1 MTFARE
7 IISITVFFYL
17 LAAETDLSDFA
28 HEIVP
33 ILQRNWLEFQGIDE
47 SKGRFSLL
55 KNWAGQTKKNVDP
68 ILFNSFGKVSAVYDF
83 PWKLVR
89 NLNDIHL

>member
-33 ILQRNWLEFQGIDE
+33 ILQRN
-47 SKGRFSLL
+47 
-55 KNWAGQTKKNVDP
+55 
-68 ILFNSFGKVSAVYDF
+68 
-83 PWKLVR
+83 
-89 NLNDIHL
+89 